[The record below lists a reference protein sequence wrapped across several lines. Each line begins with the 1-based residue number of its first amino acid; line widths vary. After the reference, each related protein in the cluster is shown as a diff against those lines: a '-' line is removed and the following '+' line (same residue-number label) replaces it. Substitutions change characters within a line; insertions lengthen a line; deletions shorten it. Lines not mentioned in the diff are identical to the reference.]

1 MRALPTLLDLAHQAM
16 DLAVEHFH
24 TPVHVTAK
32 DERDLVTDVDLD
44 IERTVR
50 THLAHATPDI
60 GFLGEEGGYT
70 GPTSAFW
77 VLDPVDGTANFARG
91 LAVCGVSLALVR
103 GHTPMVGVIALPLL
117 GRRYWAAA
125 GRGAHRDGKPIRA
138 SQRTHLQEAMVALGD
153 YGTGEGALERNLIA
167 FTLDQELAPRVE
179 RLRRLGSAAADLVLV
194 ADGTLDASLT
204 LGNRTWDMAAGTLIA
219 REAGAM
225 VADSDGTDHTTTSIC
240 TLALAPGLADE
251 LLALVATSVRGTR
264 YAPDSR
270 S

>member
-1 MRALPTLLDLAHQAM
+1 MN
-16 DLAVEHFH
+16 
-24 TPVHVTAK
+24 
-32 DERDLVTDVDLD
+32 
-44 IERTVR
+44 
-50 THLAHATPDI
+50 ATWS
-60 GFLGEEGGYT
+60 
-70 GPTSAFW
+70 PTSTWTSNARCAPTW
-77 VLDPVDGTANFARG
+77 LTPHPISGSSVRKEVTPAPRPPSGYLTPYGTANFARG

-225 VADSDGTDHTTTSIC
+225 VADSAGTDHTTTSIC